1 MLNYEFWL
9 IYKAASLSGFFPS
22 HTTLSLAKK
31 KETVDENGNPPLN
44 FLFQM
49 KSLVDVANIT
59 SALPP
64 RCVASQP
71 VRTHLYTNVIGHLL
85 IDLLTYLLTYLLTSS
100 SSSPSS
106 SSGSC

>member
-1 MLNYEFWL
+1 M
-9 IYKAASLSGFFPS
+9 
-22 HTTLSLAKK
+22 
-31 KETVDENGNPPLN
+31 DENGNPPLN

-85 IDLLTYLLTYLLTSS
+85 IDLLLYLLTYSLHLLLLLLLHLVVVDVVVQLRLITGGKQVAVHLS
-100 SSSPSS
+100 
-106 SSGSC
+106 

>member
-1 MLNYEFWL
+1 M
-9 IYKAASLSGFFPS
+9 
-22 HTTLSLAKK
+22 
-31 KETVDENGNPPLN
+31 DENGNPPLN

-85 IDLLTYLLTYLLTSS
+85 IDLLLYLLTYLLTSS